1 MTNKVFYGNESNIE
15 TVDKIMVL
23 MQEIAVI
30 ESRFED
36 HDTGHLRTAVSV
48 LKDRVNE
55 LVLPNSHL
63 YLWVTN
69 NFLVDGLK
77 VMDAWGFKYITTITW
92 LKDRIG
98 LGQYYRGIT
107 EHCLFGRKGGALPYR
122 TKDGKRQQGKTIIQE
137 PKTIHSRK
145 PIKMY
150 EYIEK
155 VSHPPYL
162 ELFARKER
170 KGWDTWGIDVDGQNF
185 YEFDLNYDINRD
197 YDL

>member
-1 MTNKVFYGNESNIE
+1 MRFRTLY
-15 TVDKIMVL
+15 VDPPWKEVGGGKIKRGADRHYNL
-23 MQEIAVI
+23 MPTKDIMAM
-30 ESRFED
+30 
-36 HDTGHLRTAVSV
+36 
-48 LKDRVNE
+48 KDRVNE

-77 VMDAWGFKYITTITW
+77 VMDAWGYKYITTITW

-98 LGQYYRGIT
+98 LGQYYRGMT
-107 EHCLFGRKGGALPYR
+107 EHCLFGRKGNALPYR

-145 PIKMY
+145 PLKMY

-155 VSHPPYL
+155 VSHPGYI
-162 ELFARKER
+162 ELFARQER
-170 KGWDTWGIDVDGQNF
+170 PNWTSLGIEVDGSNF
-185 YEFDLNYDINRD
+185 YEYDLNYGGEN
-197 YDL
+197 YMEF